1 MLAVRVVHGR
11 REVIKKECAPVFR
24 GSTTGPDV
32 SVERMMYVLGQQ
44 IEARKVRARGLL
56 EFLPE
61 HLRERRRCVRV
72 APNGGAVTPH
82 GGLRFSLKNVE
93 TKWMSEV
100 RTKTKFIWW
109 EGDFDDWLE
118 EVHVKLEAGC
128 LTMTE
133 TGGMGILS
141 DHGWKK
147 SRTTAKLLDEGG
159 VYG

>member
-82 GGLRFSLKNVE
+82 GGLRFL
-93 TKWMSEV
+93 
-100 RTKTKFIWW
+100 
-109 EGDFDDWLE
+109 
-118 EVHVKLEAGC
+118 
-128 LTMTE
+128 
-133 TGGMGILS
+133 
-141 DHGWKK
+141 
-147 SRTTAKLLDEGG
+147 
-159 VYG
+159 